1 VSMTCEVLRLLLGH
15 ARQIITPSLSLL
27 LSLIIRN
34 LHHECA
40 RKERISTVD
49 SDVLI
54 NTALDPSSYYSSQ
67 ATSRS
72 SAPIHASRSGST
84 APTRTTRSQEC
95 ITVRRQDFGARR
107 QFHSGE
113 VIRLEWPFAP
123 SPSFPSFLDEDVS
136 TKHRYFVTARRRE
149 DTSDEANNRLA
160 NLRQTA
166 SCGTRPLPDTR
177 GRE

>member
-1 VSMTCEVLRLLLGH
+1 LAGEHDLPGASPVLLLGH

-49 SDVLI
+49 SDVPI

-72 SAPIHASRSGST
+72 SAPIHASRSGWT
-84 APTRTTRSQEC
+84 ALTRTTRKPRSG
-95 ITVRRQDFGARR
+95 QDFGARR

-123 SPSFPSFLDEDVS
+123 SRSFPSFLDEDVS
-136 TKHRYFVTARRRE
+136 TKNRYFVTARRRE

-160 NLRQTA
+160 NLQQTA
-166 SCGTRPLPDTR
+166 SCGTRPLPNSR